1 MLKLYEENNPEYQ
14 NCIILS
20 DDNHNDKNSMD
31 DICNKIKSMFNEVIK
46 SDIDVLDDYQDYIDD
61 SIYISKIHLLI
72 DNRYPGIISLAQMFK
87 FSTIE
92 DIAKEI
98 YNRVAQM
105 EA

>member
-1 MLKLYEENNPEYQ
+1 MYKRQ
-14 NCIILS
+14 
-20 DDNHNDKNSMD
+20 
-31 DICNKIKSMFNEVIK
+31 
-46 SDIDVLDDYQDYIDD
+46 
-61 SIYISKIHLLI
+61 KIHLLI